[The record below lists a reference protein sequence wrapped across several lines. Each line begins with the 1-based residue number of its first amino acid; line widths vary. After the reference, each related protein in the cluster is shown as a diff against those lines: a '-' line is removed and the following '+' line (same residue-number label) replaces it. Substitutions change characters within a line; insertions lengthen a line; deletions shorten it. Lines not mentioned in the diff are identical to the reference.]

1 MSILI
6 VSAARTPI
14 GSFNGSLASL
24 TGSELGSISI
34 KECINRSGL
43 KTDDIHEVI
52 MAHVLTAGEGQ
63 NPARQ
68 ASVKAGVPHSV
79 PAWSVN
85 MVCGGGLKAVA
96 LGAQSIMCGNSGI
109 VVAGGQESMSKA
121 PHLLHLRSPH
131 KLGAATMIDSAQN
144 DGLVDAFGKMPMG
157 MTAENI
163 AERWSISRKEQDEF
177 ALKSQLK
184 CEAAIKAGAF
194 DEEIIP
200 VQIKTRK
207 GMIEVK
213 KDEFPRSDCTIEG
226 FQKLQPCFKSG
237 GSVTAGNSSGI
248 NDGSAAV
255 LLMHS
260 AEATKRNIKGLA
272 RIVSW
277 GQTGVDPAI
286 MGIGPISAVR
296 QALQKAN
303 WTIDEVDLYELNEAF
318 AAQSICVVKEL
329 GVDINKVNVNGG
341 AIALGHPIGAS
352 GSRVLVTLL
361 YALKKRG
368 LRKGVCALCIGG
380 GMGIAL
386 CVEMC

>member
-1 MSILI
+1 MSVLI

-14 GSFNGSLASL
+14 GSFNGSLGSL

-34 KECINRSGL
+34 KECITRSGL
-43 KTDDIHEVI
+43 TTEDIHEVI

-68 ASVKAGVPHSV
+68 ASVNAGVPHSV

-131 KLGAATMIDSAQN
+131 KMGEATMIDSAQN
-144 DGLVDAFGKMPMG
+144 DGLVDAFGKIPMG
-157 MTAENI
+157 ITAENI
-163 AERWSISRKEQDEF
+163 AERWSISRQEQDEF
-177 ALKSQLK
+177 ALQSQLK
-184 CEAAIKAGAF
+184 CEAAMNSGAF
-194 DEEIIP
+194 QDEIIP

-207 GMIEVK
+207 GTTEVT
-213 KDEFPRSDCTIEG
+213 KDEFPRSGCTIEG
-226 FQKLQPCFKSG
+226 FQKLRPCFKPNG
-237 GSVTAGNSSGI
+237 TVTAGNSSGI

-255 LLMHS
+255 LMMHS
-260 AEATKRNIKGLA
+260 AEAEKRNIKGLA

-286 MGIGPISAVR
+286 MGIGPISAVK
-296 QALQKAN
+296 QALAKAN
-303 WTIDEVDLYELNEAF
+303 WTTNEVDLFELNEAF
-318 AAQSICVVKEL
+318 AAQSICVVREL
-329 GVDINKVNVNGG
+329 GIDINKVNVNGG